1 MKTTIMYHN
10 IANNNLKDKALIYNY
25 RREMVEYYLGGS
37 SYRDTASYF
46 EVNVKTIIKWVK
58 RYKEEGLEGLKDRK
72 RSPKVV
78 HNKMKKEVEDLIV
91 TLRKQ
96 SHFGPRRLKEEF
108 DLPVSSGAIY
118 RILKEKGLIK
128 KHRKK
133 WEKKRDLREIK
144 KKLKP
149 FERIQVDI
157 KHLDDIPEFYP
168 FYKGLNLPKYQITAR
183 DVRTGALYYFYSREK
198 SVAATI
204 MSMQILL
211 GHLLRYGIKPED
223 ITIQTDNGSEFSGG
237 RIYHNRG
244 FKAYLRHIVGVNH
257 IFIPPRYPN
266 ANADVEASH
275 KLIENEF
282 YELESIKS
290 KKDFLGKAYT
300 YQVYF
305 NLMRKNSYKGW
316 KTPADILSQ
325 YNLPTEIL
333 VLTPVIIDDIL
344 YKDKFFRIREDRRDY
359 FQDNNNYA
367 KLYSQVYHHVTE
379 HPGFSILP
387 LFPPFA

>member
-1 MKTTIMYHN
+1 MGPIKGPIMKTIMYRN
-10 IANNNLKDKALIYNY
+10 IANNKLKDKTLIYNY
-25 RREMVEYYLGGS
+25 RREMVEYYLEGH
-37 SYRDTASYF
+37 SYRKTARYF
-46 EVNVKTIIKWVK
+46 DVNKNTVIKWVK
-58 RYKEEGLEGLKDRK
+58 RYREEGLEGLKDRK
-72 RSPKVV
+72 RTPEVV
-78 HNKMKKEVEDLIV
+78 HNKTGKEVEDLV
-91 TLRKQ
+91 VSLRKQ

-108 DLPVSSGAIY
+108 NLPVSSGAIY

-144 KKLKP
+144 SKLKP

-168 FYKGLNLPKYQITAR
+168 FYKALKLPKYQITAR
-183 DVRTGALYYFYSREK
+183 DVRTGALYYFYTHEK

-223 ITIQTDNGSEFSGG
+223 ITIQTDNGCEFSGG
-237 RIYHNRG
+237 RIYHKRG
-244 FKAYLRHIVGVNH
+244 FKAYLKHTVGVKH

-282 YELESIKS
+282 YQLEGIKS
-290 KKDFLGKAYT
+290 KKDLLQKAYT

-316 KTPADILSQ
+316 KTPRDILKQ

-333 VLTPVIIDDIL
+333 VLTPVVIDDIL
-344 YKDKFFRIREDRRDY
+344 YKDKFFRIRKDRRDY
-359 FQDNNNYA
+359 FQDNNNYVN
-367 KLYSQVYHHVTE
+367 LYSKVYHHVTE
-379 HPGFSILP
+379 HPG
-387 LFPPFA
+387 